1 MSNNAGLQF
10 AAIIGIACLVIL
22 SPFLLKLVL
31 NVRRARRD
39 IRQSRERLLR
49 DAYFCVHCGH
59 DVRVNSG
66 RCPECGEAI

>member
-1 MSNNAGLQF
+1 MWDNAGLLF
-10 AAIIGIACLVIL
+10 AAIIGLACVVIL
-22 SPFLLKLVL
+22 SPFLVRLVL
-31 NVRRARRD
+31 SVRRARRD